1 MSDSFENL
9 LLRLGFLENMEEFV
23 NFGIDENTIWYLS
36 ERQMEKIFEGNIGMT
51 IKLKLALEK
60 ERPIEL
66 VDPAFKNLAK
76 QISETVS
83 SSIVQTIEN
92 SIKETKCMTCSDNIC
107 VNLTQNDSDG
117 EIKQSVSAA
126 DLVVINKNVSL
137 TIIVFTLYNLLFKSF
152 FLVCKQNT

>member
-92 SIKETKCMTCSDNIC
+92 SIMETKCMTCSDNIC